1 MPISQKSAAEKVAS
15 FEKSIASSKMELA
28 DIDEKIS
35 VVMLP
40 ACEND
45 KKALAE
51 LDRLNSRQASL
62 NQIIAKTEE
71 LLIPAKAEIEIELQA
86 SKRVKRVKDNVN
98 TIASQKARI
107 RALNAT
113 LAKQAIETAQK
124 MNTILAELNA
134 AGVDTTVELDGGLNQ
149 YGNRTTVK
157 KDISD
162 FISPDNLEHRI
173 KTAAA
178 RANVEV
184 ILDPESMEQDLE
196 SRAWSDATIVADIAL
211 GHRDTHDKIFLM
223 RSLSLPIGVEIGDK
237 ITDMD
242 LLESIKF
249 ENEIDRDRV
258 AYLLATGSTFNWR
271 NVTDPIVEAAE

>member
-1 MPISQKSAAEKVAS
+1 MPIFTKSAADKVAS
-15 FEKSIASSKMELA
+15 YEKNITVSKAELA
-28 DIDEKIS
+28 DIHQKIS
-35 VVMLP
+35 DVMLP

-62 NQIIAKTEE
+62 NQIIAKTQE
-71 LLIPAKAEIEIELQA
+71 LLIPAKVDIEVELQA
-86 SKRVKRVKDNVN
+86 EKRKQRVKDNAD
-98 TIASQKARI
+98 TIAAQKATAK
-107 RALNAT
+107 ALNGP

-124 MNTILAELNA
+124 LNDVLADLKN
-134 AGVDTTVELDGGLNQ
+134 AGVNISVTLDGGVNR
-149 YGNRTTVK
+149 YGNHTSYS
-157 KDISD
+157 KDIRD

-178 RANVEV
+178 RANAEV
-184 ILDPESMEQDLE
+184 IPDQESMEQALE

-211 GHRDTHDKIFLM
+211 GERETHDEIFIL
-223 RSLSLPIGVEIGDK
+223 RSLSLPIGKDVGDRL
-237 ITDMD
+237 TDQD

-258 AYLLATGSTFNWR
+258 AYLFTTGSTFNWR
-271 NVTDPIVEAAE
+271 NVADPIVEAAE